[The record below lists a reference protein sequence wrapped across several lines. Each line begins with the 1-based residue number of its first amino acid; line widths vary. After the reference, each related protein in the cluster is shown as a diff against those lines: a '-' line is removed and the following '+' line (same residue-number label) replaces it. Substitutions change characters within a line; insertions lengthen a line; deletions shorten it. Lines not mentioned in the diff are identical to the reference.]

1 MLINCPKCEKRIAHT
16 AYECPH
22 CGAYGLEFEKL
33 MTAVYVGH
41 KSASLGC
48 SVVTGGSIAVII
60 LIVVFLFLAMS
71 KGIL

>member
-1 MLINCPKCEKRIAHT
+1 M
-16 AYECPH
+16 
-22 CGAYGLEFEKL
+22 GARSRDHGGGFVVLNIEQLEKL